1 MAWSDNL
8 FYIAFLSQIF
18 LMSYYFP
25 NKLLARM
32 RHVLE
37 TYPPETYPKLYPRP
51 IEHYKMAHLMF
62 KYVSRFILLL
72 GLLILFAIMFWV
84 DHSTFAD
91 DGFISEAWPAA
102 YGLIQF
108 LPLMA
113 VEFSEFSHYK
123 QMRKANSSS
132 RRTADLRRRRLTDL
146 VSPWLLGTAILLF
159 AGAILFDLY
168 VHDFAVT
175 WRHDTIQRAVV
186 MTVTN
191 GLLAVVGAWNLYG
204 RKLDPH
210 QSAEDRIQRISVS
223 LKSLLYISMAL
234 SVFIAMTA
242 ADDMY
247 NLDSVDAAM
256 ISVYFQAI
264 ALLSLGYMLRS
275 IKPDEINFDVYKNNG
290 CAGTVTMTPAD
301 APGQ

>member
-1 MAWSDNL
+1 MAWSNNL

-32 RHVLE
+32 RNVLT

-51 IEHYKMAHLMF
+51 IEHYKMAHLAY

-72 GLLILFAIMFWV
+72 GLFILFAVMFLV

-91 DGFISEAWPAA
+91 DGFISEMWPAA
-102 YGLIQF
+102 YGMIQF

-113 VEFSEFSHYK
+113 VEFSELSHFK
-123 QMRKANSSS
+123 QMRKAKSKSK
-132 RRTADLRRRRLTDL
+132 RTADLRRRGLTDL
-146 VSPWLLGTAILLF
+146 VSPPLLGMGVLLF

-175 WRHDTIQRAVV
+175 WGHDTIQRALV
-186 MTVTN
+186 MAVTN
-191 GLLAVVGAWNLYG
+191 GLLAIVGAWTLHG

-210 QSAEDRIQRISVS
+210 QSAEDRIQRMSVN
-223 LKSLLYISMAL
+223 LKSLIYVSMAL
-234 SVFIAMTA
+234 SVFIAITA
-242 ADDMY
+242 ADDVY
-247 NLDSVDAAM
+247 NLDAVDAVIM
-256 ISVYFQAI
+256 SVYFQAI
-264 ALLSLGYMLRS
+264 TLLSLGYTLRNL
-275 IKPDEINFDVYKNNG
+275 KLDEIDFDVYKN
-290 CAGTVTMTPAD
+290 D
-301 APGQ
+301 AAVA

>member
-1 MAWSDNL
+1 MAWSNNL

-32 RHVLE
+32 RNVLS

-51 IEHYKMAHLMF
+51 IEHYKMAHLAY

-72 GLLILFAIMFWV
+72 GLFILFAVMFLV

-91 DGFISEAWPAA
+91 DGFISEMWPAA
-102 YGLIQF
+102 YGMIQF

-113 VEFSEFSHYK
+113 VEFSELSHFK
-123 QMRKANSSS
+123 QMRKAKSKSK
-132 RRTADLRRRRLTDL
+132 RTADLRRRGLTDL
-146 VSPWLLGTAILLF
+146 VSPPLLGMAVLLF

-175 WRHDTIQRAVV
+175 WGHDTIQRALV
-186 MTVTN
+186 MAVTN
-191 GLLAVVGAWNLYG
+191 GLLAIVGAWTLHG

-210 QSAEDRIQRISVS
+210 QSAEDRIQRMSVN
-223 LKSLLYISMAL
+223 LKSLLYVSMAL
-234 SVFIAMTA
+234 SVFIAITA
-242 ADDMY
+242 ADDAY
-247 NLDSVDAAM
+247 NLDAVDAVIM
-256 ISVYFQAI
+256 SVYFQAVS
-264 ALLSLGYMLRS
+264 LLSLGYTLRNLKLDD
-275 IKPDEINFDVYKNNG
+275 IDFDVYKNDV
-290 CAGTVTMTPAD
+290 AA
-301 APGQ
+301 A

>member
-1 MAWSDNL
+1 MAWSNNL

-32 RHVLE
+32 RNVLS

-51 IEHYKMAHLMF
+51 IEHYKMAHLAY

-72 GLLILFAIMFWV
+72 GLFILFAVMFLV

-91 DGFISEAWPAA
+91 DGFISEMWPAA
-102 YGLIQF
+102 YGMIQF

-113 VEFSEFSHYK
+113 VEFSELSHFK
-123 QMRKANSSS
+123 QMRKAKSKSK
-132 RRTADLRRRRLTDL
+132 RTADLRRRGLTDL
-146 VSPWLLGTAILLF
+146 VSPPLLGMAVLLF

-175 WRHDTIQRAVV
+175 WGHDTIQRALV
-186 MTVTN
+186 MAVTN
-191 GLLAVVGAWNLYG
+191 GLLAIVGAWTLHG

-210 QSAEDRIQRISVS
+210 QSAEDRIQRMSVN
-223 LKSLLYISMAL
+223 LKSMIYVSMAL
-234 SVFIAMTA
+234 SVFIAITA
-242 ADDMY
+242 ADDAY
-247 NLDSVDAAM
+247 NLDAVDAVIM
-256 ISVYFQAI
+256 SVYFQAVS
-264 ALLSLGYMLRS
+264 LLSLGYTLRNLKLDD
-275 IKPDEINFDVYKNNG
+275 IDFDVYKNG
-290 CAGTVTMTPAD
+290 VTA
-301 APGQ
+301 A

>member
-1 MAWSDNL
+1 MAWSSNF

-32 RHVLE
+32 RNVLA

-51 IEHYKMAHLMF
+51 VEHYRLAHLVF

-72 GLLILFAIMFWV
+72 GLLILYAVMFWV

-102 YGLIQF
+102 YGMIQF

-113 VEFSEFSHYK
+113 VEISEFSHFK
-123 QMRKANSSS
+123 QMRKANSGTK
-132 RRTADLRRRRLTDL
+132 RIADLRRRDLTDL
-146 VSPWLLGTAILLF
+146 VSPGLLGMALLLF
-159 AGAILFDLY
+159 TGAILFDLY
-168 VHDFAVT
+168 VHDFTVT
-175 WRHDTIQRAVV
+175 WGHDTIQRALV
-186 MTVTN
+186 MSVTN
-191 GLLAVVGAWNLYG
+191 GLLAIVGAWNLYG

-223 LKSLLYISMAL
+223 LKSLLYVSMVM
-234 SVFIAMTA
+234 SVFIAITA

-247 NLDSVDAAM
+247 NLDFLDAAM
-256 ISVYFQAI
+256 MSVYFQAI
-264 ALLSLGYMLRS
+264 ALLSLGYTLRS
-275 IKPDEINFDVYKNNG
+275 VKPDEIDFDVYKN
-290 CAGTVTMTPAD
+290 D
-301 APGQ
+301 AAAV

>member
-1 MAWSDNL
+1 MAWSNNL

-32 RHVLE
+32 RNVLS

-51 IEHYKMAHLMF
+51 IEHYKMAHLAY

-72 GLLILFAIMFWV
+72 GLFILFAVMFLV

-91 DGFISEAWPAA
+91 DGFISEMWPAA
-102 YGLIQF
+102 YGMIQF

-113 VEFSEFSHYK
+113 VEFSELSHFK
-123 QMRKANSSS
+123 QMRKAKSKSKRS
-132 RRTADLRRRRLTDL
+132 ADLRRRGLTDL
-146 VSPWLLGTAILLF
+146 VSPPLLGMAVLLF

-175 WRHDTIQRAVV
+175 WGHDTIQRALV
-186 MTVTN
+186 MAVTN
-191 GLLAVVGAWNLYG
+191 GLLAIVGAWTLHA

-210 QSAEDRIQRISVS
+210 QSAEDRIQRMSVN
-223 LKSLLYISMAL
+223 LRSLLYVSMAL
-234 SVFIAMTA
+234 SVFIAITA
-242 ADDMY
+242 ADDAY
-247 NLDSVDAAM
+247 NLDAVDAVIM
-256 ISVYFQAI
+256 SVYFQAI
-264 ALLSLGYMLRS
+264 ALLSLGYTLRNLKLDD
-275 IKPDEINFDVYKNNG
+275 IDFDVYKNDV
-290 CAGTVTMTPAD
+290 AA
-301 APGQ
+301 A

>member
-1 MAWSDNL
+1 MAWSNNL

-32 RHVLE
+32 RNVLT

-51 IEHYKMAHLMF
+51 IEHYKMAHLAY

-72 GLLILFAIMFWV
+72 GLFILFAVMFLV

-91 DGFISEAWPAA
+91 DGFISEMWPAA
-102 YGLIQF
+102 YGMIQF

-113 VEFSEFSHYK
+113 VEFSELSHFK
-123 QMRKANSSS
+123 QMRKAKSKSK
-132 RRTADLRRRRLTDL
+132 RTADLRRRGLTDL
-146 VSPWLLGTAILLF
+146 VSPPLLGMAVLLF

-175 WRHDTIQRAVV
+175 WGHDTIQRALV
-186 MTVTN
+186 MAVTN
-191 GLLAVVGAWNLYG
+191 GLLAIVGAWTLHG

-210 QSAEDRIQRISVS
+210 QSAEDRIQRMSVN
-223 LKSLLYISMAL
+223 LKSLIYVSMAL
-234 SVFIAMTA
+234 SVFIAITA
-242 ADDMY
+242 ADDVY
-247 NLDSVDAAM
+247 NLDAVDAVIM
-256 ISVYFQAI
+256 SVYFQAVT
-264 ALLSLGYMLRS
+264 LLSLGYTLRNL
-275 IKPDEINFDVYKNNG
+275 KLDEIDFDVYKNDV
-290 CAGTVTMTPAD
+290 AA
-301 APGQ
+301 A